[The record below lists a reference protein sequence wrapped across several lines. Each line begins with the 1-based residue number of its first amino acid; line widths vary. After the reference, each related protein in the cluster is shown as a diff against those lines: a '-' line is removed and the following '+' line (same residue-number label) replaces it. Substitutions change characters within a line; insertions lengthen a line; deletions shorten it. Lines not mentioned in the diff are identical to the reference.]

1 MILLLSIPVWLYRNR
16 IKLHLHSEHLYR
28 CHQHAYSHKSGRY
41 HVKRPWHRD
50 RPLIHKFIIVRLD
63 QRGLSSD
70 DWREAVSFSSVK
82 ALTTN
87 FLYYVYTNRA
97 PWWGSIALLCV
108 YPCNIK
114 SYNFPKKKKS
124 YTNYIVVKIP
134 FWFFKFPNIFRW
146 CEFKFRYMRR
156 EKIKND
162 AVKSNFIS
170 HQLTT

>member
-50 RPLIHKFIIVRLD
+50 RPLIHKFIIVRWD

-70 DWREAVSFSSVK
+70 DLREAVSFSSVK

-114 SYNFPKKKKS
+114 SYEFHKKKISHKL
-124 YTNYIVVKIP
+124 YCGENTILI
-134 FWFFKFPNIFRW
+134 FKVPEYLSW

>member
-70 DWREAVSFSSVK
+70 DLREAVSFSSVK

-114 SYNFPKKKKS
+114 SYEFHKKKNLTQIILWWKYHFDFLS
-124 YTNYIVVKIP
+124 S
-134 FWFFKFPNIFRW
+134 R
-146 CEFKFRYMRR
+146 
-156 EKIKND
+156 
-162 AVKSNFIS
+162 IS
-170 HQLTT
+170 FVDVNLNSDIWGGRK

>member
-70 DWREAVSFSSVK
+70 DLREAVSFSSVK

-114 SYNFPKKKKS
+114 SYEFHKKKISHKL
-124 YTNYIVVKIP
+124 YCGENTILI
-134 FWFFKFPNIFRW
+134 FKVPEYLSW

-156 EKIKND
+156 EKINND

-170 HQLTT
+170 HQLMT

>member
-70 DWREAVSFSSVK
+70 DLREAVSFSSVK

-114 SYNFPKKKKS
+114 SYEFHKKK
-124 YTNYIVVKIP
+124 N
-134 FWFFKFPNIFRW
+134 
-146 CEFKFRYMRR
+146 
-156 EKIKND
+156 
-162 AVKSNFIS
+162 
-170 HQLTT
+170 LTQIILWWKYHFDF

>member
-70 DWREAVSFSSVK
+70 DLREAVSFSSVK

-114 SYNFPKKKKS
+114 SYEFPKKK
-124 YTNYIVVKIP
+124 N
-134 FWFFKFPNIFRW
+134 
-146 CEFKFRYMRR
+146 
-156 EKIKND
+156 
-162 AVKSNFIS
+162 
-170 HQLTT
+170 LTQIILWWKYHFDFLSSRTSFVDVNLNSDIWGGRK